1 MVWPKEIP
9 FKRYPSDLLDDEWE
23 IVKPI
28 LEKQETYQTGRPRTV
43 DLREVINALL
53 YLNKTGCPWRYLPKD
68 FPHYCTVSYYY
79 HKWVDHQILE
89 KINTEIH

>member
-79 HKWVDHQILE
+79 HKWVDHQIL
-89 KINTEIH
+89 